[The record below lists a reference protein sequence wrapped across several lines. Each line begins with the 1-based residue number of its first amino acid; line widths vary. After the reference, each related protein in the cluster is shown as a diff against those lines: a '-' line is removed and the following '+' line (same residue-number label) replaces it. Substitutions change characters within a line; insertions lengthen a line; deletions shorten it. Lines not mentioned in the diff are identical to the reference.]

1 MSVVFFDSL
10 RKMCYNKAV
19 ILLNEKSMAL
29 YETLGAD
36 LIVSMKAGDV
46 LRRDTLRLFQSA
58 LKNVAIDKRKDPKA
72 FTDDEVIDV
81 IRRLVKQRKD
91 SIEQYRTG
99 GREDLAL
106 KEEAELNILSAYLP
120 QAMAEEELHTLV
132 QSVLAEAGITAK
144 AQMGQAMG
152 LVMKQVGKNASGDDV
167 KRVVDS
173 LLA

>member
-1 MSVVFFDSL
+1 
-10 RKMCYNKAV
+10 
-19 ILLNEKSMAL
+19 
-29 YETLGAD
+29 
-36 LIVSMKAGDV
+36 
-46 LRRDTLRLFQSA
+46 
-58 LKNVAIDKRKDPKA
+58 
-72 FTDDEVIDV
+72 
-81 IRRLVKQRKD
+81 
-91 SIEQYRTG
+91 
-99 GREDLAL
+99 
-106 KEEAELNILSAYLP
+106 LP